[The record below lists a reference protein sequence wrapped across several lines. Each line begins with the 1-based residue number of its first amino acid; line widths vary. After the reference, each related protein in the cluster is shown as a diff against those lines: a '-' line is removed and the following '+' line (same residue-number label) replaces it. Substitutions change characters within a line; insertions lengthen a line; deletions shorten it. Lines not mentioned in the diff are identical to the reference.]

1 MYDATA
7 LCLRYRAD
15 PPSHVTRRHRHERE
29 RDGPEYGVAPQCLLC
44 GLESSAP
51 SHTGATAAPASRRSV
66 STEGTNTRPQIRHQ
80 SNRALLGAM
89 GRVCS
94 RRRRRSRAWR
104 ARDVSN
110 YGAVTPPRRGP
121 RPHASAEEPLPQYS
135 VPYAS
140 RNPGIGPNHSHR
152 MRRSE
157 LCRGANGRGHA
168 TERIGPL
175 HAIHRRRHERGVADR
190 NARPRCMTRSAV
202 RRCVRHA
209 TEEVLRRPR
218 AVTADRPRARIAGR

>member
-1 MYDATA
+1 MPAVDPLRRLGGAATLPLWHA
-7 LCLRYRAD
+7 ARSTVLQ
-15 PPSHVTRRHRHERE
+15 S
-29 RDGPEYGVAPQCLLC
+29 
-44 GLESSAP
+44 ESWS
-51 SHTGATAAPASRRSV
+51 TGAHSGPPRRV
-66 STEGTNTRPQIRHQ
+66 REGIPTRHH

-121 RPHASAEEPLPQYS
+121 RPHASAEEPLPRYS

-140 RNPGIGPNHSHR
+140 RNPRIGPNHSHR

-157 LCRGANGRGHA
+157 LCRGANGPGHA
-168 TERIGPL
+168 SDPDVAPGPSP
-175 HAIHRRRHERGVADR
+175 GGD
-190 NARPRCMTRSAV
+190 TR
-202 RRCVRHA
+202 
-209 TEEVLRRPR
+209 
-218 AVTADRPRARIAGR
+218 VTKGLYHPRARGSTRLRSYPASVFRSRS